1 MTAAAKLEPAAAP
14 DIDVERF
21 KAEGYLVCKRA
32 LDPAPLAA
40 LVAEMDE
47 LFVIQLRRLGL
58 PAEPG
63 GTREAFH
70 ANAQTLLRADIP
82 TYISTA
88 RLTQMLPSAHRLMIS
103 EPIMAIA
110 RGLGIETPVI
120 STRVSNHI
128 MSDALKIPGGYHKS
142 PPHQDWRSIQGSLD
156 SLVFWVPLTPVGLR
170 SHPLEVA
177 PRSHLWGLL
186 PTETHI
192 MTPAVS
198 DPRVPDDAYVSLPM
212 QVGDVVAFSTFLVHR
227 TGEEGDGEVRIAFS
241 GRFNNASEPT
251 YAGHGYPTP
260 YKYSYQT
267 DLIHPGFPTAADLR
281 SVFPAARGD

>member
-1 MTAAAKLEPAAAP
+1 MSAAVKLTPPAPAV
-14 DIDVERF
+14 DRDRF
-21 KAEGYLVCKRA
+21 LAEGYLVCRGV
-32 LDPAPLAA
+32 LDPAPLHA
-40 LVAEMDE
+40 LIAEMDE
-47 LFVIQLRRLGL
+47 LFAIQLRRLGL
-58 PAEPG
+58 PVEPG
-63 GTREAFH
+63 ATRAAFH
-70 ANAQTLLRADIP
+70 ANAQSLLRADIP

-88 RLTQMLPSAHRLMIS
+88 RLTQMLPGAHRLMIS
-103 EPIMAIA
+103 DPIMAIA
-110 RGLGIETPVI
+110 AQLGIETPVI

-177 PRSHLWGLL
+177 PGSHLHGLL
-186 PTETHI
+186 ATESHI

-198 DPRVPDDAYVSLPM
+198 DPRVAEDAYVGLPM
-212 QVGDVVAFSTFLVHR
+212 QVGDLAVFSTFLAHR

-241 GRFNNASEPT
+241 GRLNNASEPT

-267 DLIHPGFPTAADLR
+267 ELIHPGFPTPAELR
-281 SVFPAARGD
+281 TVFPAARDD

>member
-1 MTAAAKLEPAAAP
+1 MTAVAKLEPAGAP
-14 DIDVERF
+14 AVDPRQF
-21 KAEGYLVCKRA
+21 KAEGYFVCRGV
-32 LDPAPLAA
+32 LDPSPLGE
-40 LVAEMDE
+40 LLAEMDE
-47 LFVIQLRRLGL
+47 LFAIQLRRLGL
-58 PAEPG
+58 PVEPG

-70 ANAQTLLRADIP
+70 ANAQALLRADIP

-103 EPIMAIA
+103 EPMMAIA
-110 RGLGIETPVI
+110 RALGIETPVI

-128 MSDALKIPGGYHKS
+128 MSDALRIPGGYHKS

-156 SLVFWVPLTPVGLR
+156 SIVLWAPLTPVGLR

-186 PTETHI
+186 PTEAHV

-198 DPRVPDDAYVSLPM
+198 DPRVPDDAYVGLPM
-212 QVGDVVAFSTFLVHR
+212 QPGDVAVLSTFTVHR
-227 TGEEGDGEVRIAFS
+227 TGEAGDGEVRVAFS
-241 GRFNNASEPT
+241 SRFNNASEPT

-267 DLIHPGFPTAADLR
+267 DLIHPGFPTAAELKR
-281 SVFPAARGD
+281 VFPAARDD